1 MNLWI
6 KWVIIP
12 GYESISWKIL
22 TLSVGNLNLAGFSEV
37 FRPPCLFMAI
47 NSSDGHLYNSSYQIT
62 MHTEWMPVVE
72 RTNNLNQSLLILLI
86 LINILQSCCPRPSLK
101 IASND
106 FQLGSWR
113 DGFTSHDCMKYQQHN
128 YLGDSTRCTAHR
140 WEHTPPSQMVKAV
153 GWKNKTAGDKN

>member
-1 MNLWI
+1 MLGAGRGLRPQHI
-6 KWVIIP
+6 MGHCSSYLHAKIQLSKWY
-12 GYESISWKIL
+12 GLRDISKCHDW
-22 TLSVGNLNLAGFSEV
+22 
-37 FRPPCLFMAI
+37 
-47 NSSDGHLYNSSYQIT
+47 DGRLYNSSYQIT

-72 RTNNLNQSLLILLI
+72 RTNNLNQIILILLI

-101 IASND
+101 IATND

-140 WEHTPPSQMVKAV
+140 WEHIPLSQMVKAV
-153 GWKNKTAGDKN
+153 GWRNKTAGDKN